1 MSSKSTDLFKN
12 LKLNAKKN
20 QEEVISLNGEEEE
33 VSDAFQEVKGT
44 VIQSF
49 NFQNDEN
56 KEPASVSSVAE
67 NTNTQE
73 TKLNKQTADI
83 KAPEVKV
90 ETTEVK
96 KVDTN
101 VNETN
106 ASLADNRANTGSARG
121 LTPEIEGERLCI
133 KRSYQYRESTL
144 RKLNELKA
152 VHPDVNVYLNTI
164 IDAAINHYYDYI
176 MNQGGKQ
183 K

>member
-33 VSDAFQEVKGT
+33 VSDAYQEVKGT

-49 NFQNDEN
+49 NFSNEN
-56 KEPASVSSVAE
+56 NEPASVSSVAE
-67 NTNTQE
+67 NTKAQE
-73 TKLNKQTADI
+73 TELNKQTADI

-96 KVDTN
+96 KVDTK
-101 VNETN
+101 VNEAN
-106 ASLADNRANTGSARG
+106 ASLSDNRANTGSARG
-121 LTPEIEGERLCI
+121 LTPEIDGERLCI

>member
-20 QEEVISLNGEEEE
+20 QEEVISINSEENE

-49 NFQNDEN
+49 NFSNEN
-56 KEPASVSSVAE
+56 NEPTSVTQE
-67 NTNTQE
+67 NTKTKE
-73 TKLNKQTADI
+73 TELNKQTANI
-83 KAPEVKV
+83 KEPEVKI

-96 KVDTN
+96 KVDETK

>member
-20 QEEVISLNGEEEE
+20 HEDSLSVNAEEE
-33 VSDAFQEVKGT
+33 VHNDLKEAKGT
-44 VIQSF
+44 VSESLNLQD
-49 NFQNDEN
+49 DEN
-56 KEPASVSSVAE
+56 KADVTLTSPLKDKE
-67 NTNTQE
+67 NT
-73 TKLNKQTADI
+73 K
-83 KAPEVKV
+83 VK
-90 ETTEVK
+90 ETEVK
-96 KVDTN
+96 KD
-101 VNETN
+101 TN
-106 ASLADNRANTGSARG
+106 ASLDDNRANTGSARG
-121 LTPEIEGERLCI
+121 LTPEIDGEKLCI

-164 IDAAINHYYDYI
+164 IDASINHYYDYI